1 MPARGVAPKLQQ
13 LWRNEKGNLTMTFVK
28 HISAKLWTL
37 ILTLLLTRF
46 PSPNCLHLLQSTF
59 IAGTQLFLA
68 AERNFCGL
76 FGSNNENKTHGGQIK
91 VQSTGKKVWVIN
103 YHDVF
108 SHVAAAVAAAVRYL
122 NATPSTGLPT
132 HLPPPLLLP
141 RCSDK
146 LRSDTLSALVK
157 RRRERERTR
166 QKGPAME
173 SLCRVCPKAS
183 LMPQIIIIA

>member
-1 MPARGVAPKLQQ
+1 MPARGVAPKLLQ

-37 ILTLLLTRF
+37 TQLLTRSSP

-59 IAGTQLFLA
+59 IAETQLFLA

-76 FGSNNENKTHGGQIK
+76 FGSNNENKIHGGQIK

-108 SHVAAAVAAAVRYL
+108 SHVAAAVATAAAVRYL

-132 HLPPPLLLP
+132 HLTPPSS
-141 RCSDK
+141 CSDK

-157 RRRERERTR
+157 RRRQRENTTKR
-166 QKGPAME
+166 
-173 SLCRVCPKAS
+173 SCRELPWRVFAECARK
-183 LMPQIIIIA
+183 LR